1 MDGSTFVFMA
11 VSILGLLAVR
21 GYIGCVIRV
30 SLSKK
35 ERKQYLASTSFLS
48 RWFVWSTHKWCND
61 KVNGREKRKIRYVTI
76 FKIYRVILV
85 ILHIEL
91 ALVFI
96 SELLGII
103 EETLASLSDYCCG
116 LFVISL
122 LASFFFFAIIECMS
136 NARIHRSRYRWLK

>member
-1 MDGSTFVFMA
+1 MDGSTFAIMA
-11 VSILGLLAVR
+11 VSILGFLAVR

-35 ERKQYLASTSFLS
+35 ERKQYLASTSLLS

-61 KVNGREKRKIRYVTI
+61 KVNGREKRKIRYATV
-76 FKIYRVILV
+76 FKMYRVVFV

-103 EETLASLSDYCCG
+103 EETLTSLSDYCCG
-116 LFVISL
+116 LYLISL
-122 LASFFFFAIIECMS
+122 LASFFFFAIIEYML
-136 NARIHRSRYRWLK
+136 NARIHRRRYRWLK